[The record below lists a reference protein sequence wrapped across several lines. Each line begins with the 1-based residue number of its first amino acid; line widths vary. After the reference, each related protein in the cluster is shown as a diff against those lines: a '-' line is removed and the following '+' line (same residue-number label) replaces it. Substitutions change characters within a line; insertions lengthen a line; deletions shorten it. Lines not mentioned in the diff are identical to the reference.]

1 MIFFSQSH
9 VLTIL
14 TYSRQGMFRTVQVIE
29 SFKTIPAPPGSP
41 FLIFQYIG
49 ILLEQGELN
58 HLESV
63 ELARPVLHQGGTQLL
78 ERWLKANKVRHH

>member
-1 MIFFSQSH
+1 MIFFSHSH

-14 TYSRQGMFRTVQVIE
+14 TYSRQGMLRTVQVIE
-29 SFKTIPAPPGSP
+29 LFKTAPAPPGSP
-41 FLIFQYIG
+41 FPILQYIG

-63 ELARPVLHQGGTQLL
+63 ELARPVLHQGRTQLL
-78 ERWLKANKVRHH
+78 ENWFFWLQ